1 MFDLVYNIDF
11 EIAALF
17 FAVIMFVEVW
27 LCYPR
32 HSRKNRIFRWMT
44 TAVIVTESMDIV
56 TAFTITYGATVPR
69 WLNWLANDA
78 YFMTGL
84 FLCFL
89 LDYYIES
96 EIIPPEGRHILLRAN
111 KLILLLMELSVV
123 LNGVGKYY
131 FEISPQ
137 GEYLH
142 GPLFLMLH
150 IASCYFVFCASV
162 SLFANSR
169 LLNISQRVSGFLFVA
184 LYFAAIVLQ
193 TFIVPDVLLIMPT
206 ATLMVM
212 ITVFS
217 LESPDFAKLQNTL
230 EELTETKKKLEETSD
245 KYYRLAYM
253 DIMTGLKNRAA
264 YSVRIKELKNGE
276 NKDSVIAL
284 IADLNNLKYLN
295 DNFGHQAGDKALMKV
310 AEQLKNNFTDGCE
323 CYRIGGDEFAVLAY
337 GISEEEFL
345 EKYHRFQNAV
355 MEESKHSEYPFSV
368 AVGYQNTDAVTL
380 SQALKMA
387 DEKMYQDKRRSK
399 QSF

>member
-1 MFDLVYNIDF
+1 M
-11 EIAALF
+11 
-17 FAVIMFVEVW
+17 
-27 LCYPR
+27 
-32 HSRKNRIFRWMT
+32 
-44 TAVIVTESMDIV
+44 
-56 TAFTITYGATVPR
+56 
-69 WLNWLANDA
+69 
-78 YFMTGL
+78 
-84 FLCFL
+84 
-89 LDYYIES
+89 
-96 EIIPPEGRHILLRAN
+96 
-111 KLILLLMELSVV
+111 
-123 LNGVGKYY
+123 
-131 FEISPQ
+131 
-137 GEYLH
+137 
-142 GPLFLMLH
+142 
-150 IASCYFVFCASV
+150 
-162 SLFANSR
+162 
-169 LLNISQRVSGFLFVA
+169 
-184 LYFAAIVLQ
+184 
-193 TFIVPDVLLIMPT
+193 
-206 ATLMVM
+206 
-212 ITVFS
+212 
-217 LESPDFAKLQNTL
+217 
-230 EELTETKKKLEETSD
+230 EETSD

-355 MEESKHSEYPFSV
+355 KEESKHSEYPFSV

>member
-11 EIAALF
+11 EIAALC

-27 LCYPR
+27 LCYPK
-32 HSRKNRIFRWMT
+32 HTRKNRIFRWMT
-44 TAVIVTESMDIV
+44 TAVIVTEAMDIV
-56 TAFTITYGATVPR
+56 TAFTITYGASVPR
-69 WLNWLANDA
+69 WLNWLANSA

-89 LDYYIES
+89 LDHYIES
-96 EIIPPEGRHILLRAN
+96 EIIPPEGRHILLRTN
-111 KLILLLMELSVV
+111 KVILFLMEISVL

-142 GPLFLMLH
+142 GPLFLILH
-150 IASCYFVFCASV
+150 IASCYFVSCASV

-169 LLNISQRVSGFLFVA
+169 LLNLSQRFSGFLFVA
-184 LYFAAIVLQ
+184 FYYAAIVVQ
-193 TFIVPDVLLIMPT
+193 TFIMPDVLLIMPT

-217 LESPDFAKLQNTL
+217 LESPDFVQLQNTL
-230 EELTETKKKLEETSD
+230 EELTKTKKKLEETSD

-253 DIMTGLKNRAA
+253 DMMTGLKNRAA
-264 YSVRIKELKNGE
+264 YSVKLDRLESGE
-276 NKDSVIAL
+276 SKDSVIIL

-295 DNFGHQAGDKALMKV
+295 DNFGHLTGDEALKKV
-310 AEQLKNNFTDGCE
+310 AEQLKKNFTDGCE

-337 GISEEEFL
+337 GISEEEFAK
-345 EKYHRFQNAV
+345 KYRRFREAV
-355 MEESKHSEYPFSV
+355 NEESRRAEYPFSV
-368 AVGYQNTDAVTL
+368 AAGYQNMDELTV

-387 DEKMYQDKRRSK
+387 DEKMYRDKKRSK
-399 QSF
+399 QSL